1 MDREACCAAGHG
13 VAKSRTLLSD
23 WTELNWEELAS
34 QRAPGP
40 CSCMALKRVT
50 PLSSDPTMWPLSARL
65 PTPLWLSTI
74 KATQQP
80 HGRSWATQELEE
92 TALCCFPHC
101 QRCLM
106 VCEAWHPRG
115 EPPSSVRGFHC
126 AVQPRRA
133 VGRVS
138 AWCPPGEGG
147 DLRQG
152 GPSSLAG
159 SQPETYAFIC
169 VKPLGLH
176 TRRLWQNAEGHCC
189 GSRPLCPWGPHP
201 VPR

>member
-13 VAKSRTLLSD
+13 VTKSRTLLSD

-34 QRAPGP
+34 QRAPDP

-92 TALCCFPHC
+92 TALCCLLPPLPALPHG
-101 QRCLM
+101 LWSLTP
-106 VCEAWHPRG
+106 AWGTTFLPAWIPLCRAAPEGRG
-115 EPPSSVRGFHC
+115 EGLGLVSPWGRRGPEAGRTQLPSWKSTR
-126 AVQPRRA
+126 
-133 VGRVS
+133 
-138 AWCPPGEGG
+138 
-147 DLRQG
+147 DLRFH
-152 GPSSLAG
+152 L
-159 SQPETYAFIC
+159 
-169 VKPLGLH
+169 
-176 TRRLWQNAEGHCC
+176 R
-189 GSRPLCPWGPHP
+189 
-201 VPR
+201 